1 MLEIGS
7 EQAAATIASRM
18 EISVTDLAS
27 SQFAR
32 DWIEAWNSHD
42 LDRVLAHYGEDFEM
56 RSPFI
61 AAFAGEPTGCL
72 RGKPAVRRYWET
84 ALERVPDLR
93 FELLEVFSG
102 VHSLVIRYRG
112 HNGPVAEVFRFDPS
126 GKVISASAHYAE

>member
-1 MLEIGS
+1 MLIQE
-7 EQAAATIASRM
+7 AANTIARYI
-18 EISVTDLAS
+18 EISMTDLTANE
-27 SQFAR
+27 FAR

-42 LDRVLAHYGEDFEM
+42 LDRVLAHYDEDFEM

-61 AAFAGEPTGCL
+61 AAFAGESSGRL
-72 RGKPAVRRYWET
+72 RGKPQIRRYWEI
-84 ALERVPDLR
+84 ALKRVPNLR

-112 HNGPVAEVFRFDPS
+112 HKGLVAEMFSFGPS